1 MKTFDFVIIGSGSA
15 AMAAVTKAGELG
27 AKIAI
32 IERAPVVGGTCV
44 NVGCVPSK
52 HLLAL
57 GDLYYYASRHGFDS
71 ITGGEAMKLDFK
83 KAIEGKRRL
92 VVELRGGKYE
102 EVLKNVPGL
111 TKFDGAATFIDDQTV
126 SVGEETIRGEKFLIA
141 TGSSAFTPPI
151 DGLSDIDYLT
161 NIEALELEKL
171 PESMIVLGGGPVGLE
186 FAQMYAHF
194 GAEVCV
200 VQRNPRL
207 LPGMEPEIGEAL
219 QGYLADEGVEICLG
233 AAAQNA
239 REENGDKILTV
250 RVGDEVREY
259 RAEQI
264 LVAAGRTPNTKDLSL
279 EKAGVGVGKRGAIV
293 INDEQQTSVSHIYA
307 AGDVRG
313 EPMLETT
320 AAKEGTIAAENA
332 LNNDHRKMDY
342 SSAPSCIFTNPQ
354 AAQVGMTDEVANG
367 KGFTCSCRV
376 LDFGIIPKA
385 QVIKDIRGV
394 IKMVAEAETGR
405 ILGVSILA
413 PHAGDLIHEATLAVK
428 FKLTIYDIID
438 TVHVFPTLSES
449 LKLVAQSYLKDVS
462 KLPCC
467 TD

>member
-32 IERAPVVGGTCV
+32 VERAPVVGGTCV

-57 GDLYYYASRHGFDS
+57 GDLYYYAAHHAFDS
-71 ITGGEAMKLDFK
+71 IKGGEAMKLDFK

-92 VVELRGGKYE
+92 VAELRSGKYE

-111 TKFDGAATFIDDQTV
+111 TKFDGTATFIDDQTV

-141 TGSSAFTPPI
+141 TGSSAFIPPI

-171 PESMIVLGGGPVGLE
+171 PESMIVLGDGPVGLE

-207 LPGMEPEIGEAL
+207 LPRMEPEIGEAL
-219 QGYLADEGVEICLG
+219 QGYLIDEGVEICLG
-233 AAAQNA
+233 AAAQSA
-239 REENGDKILTV
+239 REENGEKILTAK
-250 RVGDEVREY
+250 VGDETREY

-279 EKAGVGVGKRGAIV
+279 DKAGVGVGKRGAIV

-332 LNNDHRKMDY
+332 LNNAQRKMDY
-342 SSAPSCIFTNPQ
+342 LSVPSCIFTNPQ
-354 AAQVGMTDEVANG
+354 AAQVGMTDEVATG